1 MIRFLS
7 PWWLLA
13 LLPIIGLAGAYV
25 WRQRR
30 RRSVA
35 VRFSNVD
42 LLRAVAPGGIG
53 KVRRHA
59 PAVAMLVALFLLA
72 LAMARPSTDAKEPL
86 ERATVMVALDV

>member
-13 LLPIIGLAGAYV
+13 VLPVLALAGAYL

-30 RRSVA
+30 RRAFA

-42 LLRAVAPGGIG
+42 LIRAVAPGGI
-53 KVRRHA
+53 A
-59 PAVAMLVALFLLA
+59 C
-72 LAMARPSTDAKEPL
+72 
-86 ERATVMVALDV
+86 